1 MKRKKYATNRM
12 IIIMMYMMFTLQ
24 VLKHCATISSERLK
38 DPKAHMSSGD
48 APSVICST

>member
-1 MKRKKYATNRM
+1 MKQKRYAINKM

-24 VLKHCATISSERLK
+24 VLKHCTTISSERLK
-38 DPKAHMSSGD
+38 DPKAHMLSGD